1 MTIVDACC
9 LYNELDLLELRL
21 FELSP
26 VVDRFVIVEANRTH
40 KGTLK
45 PLYYAE
51 NKARFAEWH
60 NKIVHIVCPLMDD
73 GDGLPAIR
81 RREMTQR
88 NAILDGIRDCADDDV
103 LLISDC
109 DELPRP
115 HLIPRHLDDGVVAVY
130 LQKLF
135 YYNLNTYAP
144 DRVWPG
150 TRICRVSDARAMS
163 PHIIRNGMGQ
173 PDAHYPIYGHI
184 KDGGWHYSYLGD
196 TAHIQNKMR
205 EFLHQE
211 LVTDANTTPEAI
223 EAKIAAGVDIW
234 GRQGEQRFEIGPAND
249 LPYSVLRDLPKWTH
263 HFARDWRPEF
273 HEDWYSGPQALYVGQ
288 LARQAP
294 EGAMVEIGCWEGRS
308 SIVLAQLIYPRVLH
322 CVDHWQGNTDEDPEH
337 ASGVTARERDVLAQ
351 FVGNMDQCTA
361 GNWTHYV
368 QSWQQWTAWAQAF
381 NARGDAQFRIAFLH
395 LDASHDRKSVRDCL
409 QAIKPFL
416 VDGAI
421 LCGDDAFDQRVRDGV
436 RDVFPDAEIIGERL
450 WKVVYHA

>member
-1 MTIVDACC
+1 MICDCITFF
-9 LYNELDLLELRL
+9 NELDLLELRL
-21 FELSP
+21 SELAP

-60 NKIVHIVCPLMDD
+60 DKIVHIVCPLADD

-81 RREMTQR
+81 RREMQQR
-88 NAILDGIRDCADDDV
+88 NAILDGVRDCADDDII
-103 LLISDC
+103 LISDC

-115 HLIPRHLDDGVVAVY
+115 HMIPAHLNDGMVAVY
-130 LQKLF
+130 LQKLY

-150 TRICRVSDARAMS
+150 TRVCRVADARALS
-163 PHIIRNGMGQ
+163 PHVIRNGLGQ
-173 PDAHYPIYGHI
+173 TDAHYPIYGHI
-184 KDGGWHYSYLGD
+184 ADGGWHYSYLGD

-211 LVTDANTTPEAI
+211 LVTDQNITAAAI

-234 GRQGEQRFEIGPAND
+234 GRENEQKFVIGPAND
-249 LPYSVLRDLPKWTH
+249 LPYTVLRDLPKWAK
-263 HFARDWRPEF
+263 HFATDWRPEF
-273 HEDWYSGPQALYVGQ
+273 HEDWYSGLQALYVGQ

-308 SIVLAQLIYPRVLH
+308 AIVLAQLIYPRVLH
-322 CVDHWQGNTDEDPEH
+322 CVDHWQGNTDEDPNH
-337 ASGVTARERDVLAQ
+337 ASGVTARERDVLGT
-351 FVGNMDQCTA
+351 FKMNMVNCTG
-361 GNWTHYV
+361 GNWV
-368 QSWQQWTAWAQAF
+368 CWPRSWQDWAA
-381 NARGDAQFRIAFLH
+381 NWNEPIAFLH
-395 LDASHDRKSVRDCL
+395 LDASHDRASVRDCL
-409 QAIKPFL
+409 LALKPFL

-436 RDVFPDAEIIGERL
+436 HDVFPDAEIIGDRL
-450 WKVVYHA
+450 WKVVYRA